1 MFIIFKPIKLTHT
14 MTDTGFG
21 QILEK
26 LNKDMIK
33 NILTILEQKPE
44 KEKTDMI
51 DQIVD
56 FAFDV

>member
-1 MFIIFKPIKLTHT
+1 

-26 LNKDMIK
+26 LNKEMIK
-33 NILTILEQKPE
+33 NILNILEQKPE
-44 KEKTDMI
+44 KEKTEMI